1 MSVGFSLSVL
11 IATMADSPSDYAD
24 ARSELSP
31 QCEEGVIEAICDN
44 RVEVLMTPRPPR
56 QLFPTSETP
65 NDREQTATST
75 DNGPSTPSTPSYL
88 TRSKAQS
95 EELLNLQDAEED
107 SQDIANTNVDSEEE

>member
-1 MSVGFSLSVL
+1 
-11 IATMADSPSDYAD
+11 MADSPSDYAD
-24 ARSELSP
+24 ARSEFTP
-31 QCEEGVIEAICDN
+31 QCEEGVIEAISDN

-95 EELLNLQDAEED
+95 EELLNLQDETHSWIRERNTTTSKEHLDTAD
-107 SQDIANTNVDSEEE
+107 SRRTQS